1 MQPFDLETASLLL
14 DFTGG
19 DEQLK
24 QLGQLQ
30 LEGAV
35 ALQNMLANTDI
46 GVGYLA
52 DEVGM
57 GKTYVALGVV
67 ALMRSFNPSLRVLYI
82 CPSTNVQ
89 EKWCYRELPAFIKKN
104 FRGTNFTIRTP
115 QGEPGTPAVFCNNVE
130 ELITAATT
138 GYYGDVFVRMSS
150 FSMSM
155 SDDADDLERQLAR
168 LRNHVPASVLGHGRV
183 VKKDIK
189 RAYARALNYLLPT
202 FDLVVIDEAHNFKH
216 SFESSARNLALSRI
230 LGFNSEDGEVYSPR
244 VKRALLLSATPFDVN
259 AEHLV
264 NQLAL
269 VGKSHLLPSQKDWD
283 DKLALKT
290 AMTKF
295 MVRRLNALNI
305 RGEAHTRNMYRREWR
320 KGAKAEIKL
329 PSDEHKLITALV
341 QKHVGDMLNKQGG
354 SPAFQ
359 LGLLASFESYAQ
371 TSRLGDVAMFD
382 GNGTE
387 KTEKSANEAPDRH
400 LIDIIRTGYV
410 QEERFGSTLP
420 HPKMD
425 QVSREVALQAL
436 DHGRKQLVFVRR
448 VRSVNELKQKL
459 DDEYNAW
466 LERHLLGVLSESNEA
481 STFAQ
486 AVIDTYKQA
495 SKDRDD
501 DISGGEVRI
510 TLDGNDEQVAA
521 KTDTLFNWFFRG
533 EKPAGLERVLSDH
546 GGWPVPDNLKKSLVA
561 KNNAN
566 VICFEFNWLAWL
578 AKAVCGESIE
588 SLLESMDDSSVLDEL
603 ARLGGLPDD
612 DQLSTFLAVQVAC
625 LRALCRQR
633 PDLAGVGDLA
643 DYLAPVIRS
652 GKQVAWNME
661 LVRRQLRIRTFFNCL
676 EDFRLEERLFSSP
689 RNLANCI
696 RQGERLSIEGI
707 HRVELHRQLIAQSLR
722 TGHPFIDLYLS
733 RLRIGAADVTEERRQ
748 LWLSTLSGML
758 SEQLSKS
765 TFSSARELALLNDNL
780 DLVIKNNLPQ
790 AFAKGPAELRLWL
803 NHELPSSA
811 PVIGATGET
820 RGSRSVQARKFR
832 MPGYPLIL
840 VSTDVFQEG
849 EDLHTFCDSVVHYG
863 LASSPVSI
871 EQKTGRVDRVG
882 AYAHRR
888 LLGLQQQDD
897 VVDEDYIQ
905 VSFPYVKQS
914 IEAIQVRVLARRMNE
929 FLGSLHEIGGKS
941 QAMNAFVDSSR
952 ELADQHEIPDQLL
965 EFLESPYIPVLQG
978 RADPKMKK
986 MIYRRSEEDQQA
998 LCHVLQLVKAAVGA
1012 EPDRNGRLHPA
1023 VPELLGKKF
1032 NVEISSARSHGEVL
1046 LKIRQDECL
1055 QVLLLQ
1061 DWSAARVCELQGEIY
1076 STSLARTFGLQ
1087 DRDGFVLY
1095 HEAEMLVGN
1104 DDVTCQGDVL
1114 GLFRRFRSVDEDSES
1129 LSREKFSLSIS
1140 DDEALIRLLQKRYR
1154 WNGAIS
1160 SKPRRDGM
1168 EIVFKFNDESR
1179 RRHLIRVRQT
1189 HGYCLFEAMI
1199 ANADVVRTLSRDRL
1213 LALTWV
1219 RNHGIDLVEALVRPD
1234 GCLVARALHPMRSMG
1249 EREFLFTAYVLAVE
1263 ADRLEY
1269 LIKEPDEY

>member
-1 MQPFDLETASLLL
+1 MQPIDLETAALLL
-14 DFTGG
+14 DFSGG
-19 DEQLK
+19 NAQLK

-35 ALQNMLANTDI
+35 ALQNMLANPDI

-89 EKWCYRELPAFIKKN
+89 EKWCYRELPAFIKSN

-115 QGEPGTPAVFCNNVE
+115 QGEPGTPAVFCNNAE

-150 FSMSM
+150 FSMNM
-155 SDDADDLERQLAR
+155 SDDEDDLERQLER
-168 LRNHVPASVLGHGRV
+168 LRNHVPISLLGRGRAA
-183 VKKDIK
+183 KQDIK

-216 SFESSARNLALSRI
+216 SFGSSARNLALSRI
-230 LGFNSEDGEVYSPR
+230 FGFNSEDGEVYFPR

-259 AEHLV
+259 PEHLL
-264 NQLAL
+264 NQLSL
-269 VGKSHLLPSQKDWD
+269 VGRGHLLPAQKEWE
-283 DKLALKT
+283 DKAALKT

-295 MVRRLNALNI
+295 MVRRLNTLNI

-320 KGAKAEIKL
+320 KGEKAEIEL
-329 PSDEHKLITALV
+329 PSAEHKLITALV

-354 SPAFQ
+354 NPAFQ

-371 TSRLGDVAMFD
+371 TSRVGDVAMFD
-382 GNGTE
+382 GDKDD
-387 KTEKSANEAPDRH
+387 KTEKSASEAPDRH

-410 QEERFGSTLP
+410 QEERFGQTLP

-425 QVSREVALQAL
+425 QVSREVAALAL

-459 DDEYNAW
+459 DDEYNTW
-466 LERHLLGVLSESNEA
+466 LECHLLGVLSECKVA
-481 STFAQ
+481 SAVAQ

-495 SKDRDD
+495 RKDRDD

-510 TLDGNDEQVAA
+510 TLDGDDEQVVA

-533 EKPAGLERVLSDH
+533 GKPAELERVLSDH
-546 GGWPVPDNLKKSLVA
+546 GGWPAPDNLKKSLVA

-566 VICFEFNWLAWL
+566 ILCFEFNWLAWL
-578 AKAVCGESIE
+578 ARAVFGESIE
-588 SLLESMDDSSVLDEL
+588 SLLESMNDSSVLDEL
-603 ARLGGLPDD
+603 AKLGGLPDD
-612 DQLSTFLAVQVAC
+612 DQLSPFLAVQVAC
-625 LRALCRQR
+625 LRTLCRQR

-643 DYLAPVIRS
+643 DYLAPMIRS
-652 GKQVAWNME
+652 GKPVAWDME
-661 LVRRQLRIRTFFNCL
+661 LVRRQLRIRTFFSCL
-676 EDFRLEERLFSSP
+676 EDFRLEDKLFNSP
-689 RNLANCI
+689 NNLVDRI
-696 RQGERLSIEGI
+696 RQGGRLSIEDI

-733 RLRIGAADVTEERRQ
+733 RLRIGVADVTEERRQ
-748 LWLSTLSGML
+748 LWLSTLSSML
-758 SEQLSKS
+758 SEQLSEP
-765 TFSSARELALLNDNL
+765 TFSSARELSLLNDNL

-820 RGSRSVQARKFR
+820 RGSRSIQARKFR
-832 MPGYPLIL
+832 MPGYPLVL

-888 LLGLQQQDD
+888 LLALQHQDAA
-897 VVDEDYIQ
+897 VDEDYIQ

-941 QAMNAFVDSSR
+941 QAMDAFVDSSR
-952 ELADQHEIPDQLL
+952 ELADRHEIPDQLL
-965 EFLESPYIPVLQG
+965 EFLESPYVPALQG
-978 RADPKMKK
+978 RPNLKMQK
-986 MIYRRSEEDQQA
+986 MVAQRSDDDQQA
-998 LCHVLQLVKAAVGA
+998 LCHVLQLVKASVGA
-1012 EPDRNGRLHPA
+1012 EPDRHGWLRP
-1023 VPELLGKKF
+1023 VIPELMGKKF
-1032 NVEISSARSHGEVL
+1032 IVEISSARSQGEVL
-1046 LKIRQDECL
+1046 LKVRQDECL
-1055 QVLLLQ
+1055 QVLSLQ
-1061 DWSAARVCELQGEIY
+1061 DWSAARVRELQGKIY
-1076 STSLARTFGLQ
+1076 KTSLARTFGLQ
-1087 DRDGFVLY
+1087 ERDGFVLY
-1095 HEAEMLVGN
+1095 HEAEMLVG
-1104 DDVTCQGDVL
+1104 DGDVTCQEDVL
-1114 GLFRRFRSVDEDSES
+1114 GLFRRFRSVDEDIES
-1129 LSREKFSLSIS
+1129 LSREEFAFSIS
-1140 DDEALIRLLQKRYR
+1140 DDEALNRSLQKRYR
-1154 WNGAIS
+1154 WNGTMS
-1160 SKPRRDGM
+1160 SKPRRGGM
-1168 EIVFKFNDESR
+1168 ELVFKFNDESR
-1179 RRHLIRVRQT
+1179 RRHLIRVRQS

-1199 ANADVVRTLSRDRL
+1199 ANEDDVRALSRDRL
-1213 LALTWV
+1213 LALTWL
-1219 RNHGIDLVEALVRPD
+1219 RNNGIDLVEALIRPD